1 MGFRFKKS
9 KQIAPGVRVNF
20 NKKSTSVTFGGKGV
34 HHTINSNGKKTTS
47 AGIPGS
53 GLYYTSSSGGGG
65 SRNNDDSSIN
75 FASGSGNGSSS
86 VPDPGNDGGN
96 KKGCGAYLIYAV
108 IALVI
113 AIICKYLTIFASIIA
128 IPVFI
133 YFWRHKEKER
143 RKLYLGFTIFAFIF
157 GYAFSVVPDIDTIS
171 VKSDKNVVMDIN
183 SSKKFSYSV
192 DPENSNTDKLKIVSS
207 DPKILSVKLD
217 KDHNKFTINSRSNAG
232 TTTLYLKDDNA
243 DVTSKKIKVKVEDKK
258 AIAEAKKKAEEEK
271 KRKAEEAK
279 KKEQARIAAEKKKA
293 EAAKQA
299 AEQTTE
305 QTTTEKE
312 EMVWV
317 SNTGSKY
324 HSNPNCSGMR
334 NPIKETLSDAKSR
347 GLSPC
352 SKCY

>member
-65 SRNNDDSSIN
+65 GSRNVNEHTVSS
-75 FASGSGNGSSS
+75 ASGGGNNSSFI
-86 VPDPGNDGGN
+86 PDPKGDRDGN
-96 KKGCGAYLIYAV
+96 KKGCGTYLIYVA
-108 IALVI
+108 IALIVFI
-113 AIICKYLTIFASIIA
+113 VSELLTFFASIIA
-128 IPVFI
+128 IPIFI
-133 YFWRHKEKER
+133 YFWKHKEKAH
-143 RKLYLGFTIFAFIF
+143 RKSFLAFAVFAFIVGL
-157 GYAFSVVPDIDTIS
+157 GYSIVFDIDTIS
-171 VKSDKNVVMDIN
+171 VKSNKNIVMDIN
-183 SSKKFSYSV
+183 SSKKISYSI
-192 DPENSNTDKLKIVSS
+192 DPEGANTDELKLVSS
-207 DPKILSVKLD
+207 GSGILVTKLD
-217 KDHNKFTINSRSNAG
+217 KDNSKFTIKSKAKTG
-232 TTTLYLKDDNA
+232 TTTVYLKDNNA
-243 DVTSKKIKVKVEDKK
+243 DVSSKKIKVTVEDKK
-258 AIAEAKKKAEEEK
+258 AIAEAKKKAEQEK

-279 KKEQARIAAEKKKA
+279 KKEQARIAAEKKRA
-293 EAAKQA
+293 EEAKQA
-299 AEQTTE
+299 TE
-305 QTTTEKE
+305 QAATKKE
-312 EMVWV
+312 EIVWV

>member
-34 HHTINSNGKKTTS
+34 HHTISSNGKKTTS

-65 SRNNDDSSIN
+65 GSRNGNEHTVSS
-75 FASGSGNGSSS
+75 ASGGGNNSSFI
-86 VPDPGNDGGN
+86 PDPKGDRDGN
-96 KKGCGAYLIYAV
+96 KKGCGTYFIYA
-108 IALVI
+108 
-113 AIICKYLTIFASIIA
+113 AIVLLIIVICKYLSVFASIVA
-128 IPVFI
+128 IPIFI
-133 YFWRHKEKER
+133 YFLRHKEKEH
-143 RKLYLGFTIFAFIF
+143 RKLYLTFTIFAFIF
-157 GYAFSVVPDIDTIS
+157 GFAFSLPSDIDKISIKSNDSIVMDVNSDKDIHFSIDPEDGNTDELNLVSSNPDILSAYLDKSDGKITIS
-171 VKSDKNVVMDIN
+171 SRDKTG
-183 SSKKFSYSV
+183 
-192 DPENSNTDKLKIVSS
+192 NT
-207 DPKILSVKLD
+207 
-217 KDHNKFTINSRSNAG
+217 TI
-232 TTTLYLKDDNA
+232 YLKDTNA
-243 DVTSKKIKVKVEDKK
+243 DVSSKSIKVKVEDKK
-258 AIAEAKKKAEEEK
+258 AIAEAKKKAEQEK

-293 EAAKQA
+293 EEAQ
-299 AEQTTE
+299 QTTE
-305 QTTTEKE
+305 QATTTERE

-324 HSNPNCSGMR
+324 HSNPNCSNMR

>member
-9 KQIAPGVRVNF
+9 KQIAPGMRVNF
-20 NKKSTSVTFGGKGV
+20 NKKSTSVTFGSKGV
-34 HHTINSNGKKTTS
+34 HHTVSSSGKKTTS
-47 AGIPGS
+47 VGVPGS

-65 SRNNDDSSIN
+65 GSRSNDDSSVN
-75 FASGSGNGSSS
+75 FASGGENGDSVSPASGNNGS
-86 VPDPGNDGGN
+86 
-96 KKGCGAYLIYAV
+96 KKGCGAYLLYAA
-108 IALVI
+108 IALLIVV
-113 AIICKYLTIFASIIA
+113 ICKYLSIVASIIA
-128 IPVFI
+128 VPVFI
-133 YFWRHKEKER
+133 YFWMHKEKEP

-157 GYAFSVVPDIDTIS
+157 GWAFSLPSDIDKIS
-171 VKSDKNVVMDIN
+171 VKSSDTIVMDIN
-183 SSKKFSYSV
+183 SDKNISFSI
-192 DPENSNTDKLKIVSS
+192 DPEDGNTDELKLVSS
-207 DPKILSVKLD
+207 NPDILSAHLD
-217 KDHNKFTINSRSNAG
+217 KSDGKITISSRDKTGN
-232 TTTLYLKDDNA
+232 TTIYLKDTNA
-243 DVTSKKIKVKVEDKK
+243 DVSSKSIKVTVEDKK

-293 EAAKQA
+293 EESQ
-299 AEQTTE
+299 QTTD
-305 QTTTEKE
+305 QTTTTEKE

-324 HSNPNCSGMR
+324 HSNPNCSNMR

>member
-65 SRNNDDSSIN
+65 GSRNVNEHTVSS
-75 FASGSGNGSSS
+75 ASGGGNNSSFI
-86 VPDPGNDGGN
+86 PDPKGDRDGN
-96 KKGCGAYLIYAV
+96 KKGCGTYLIYVA
-108 IALVI
+108 IALIVFI
-113 AIICKYLTIFASIIA
+113 VSELLTFFASIIA
-128 IPVFI
+128 IPIFI
-133 YFWRHKEKER
+133 YFWKHKEKAH
-143 RKLYLGFTIFAFIF
+143 RKSFLAFAVFAFIVGL
-157 GYAFSVVPDIDTIS
+157 GYSIVFDIDTIS
-171 VKSDKNVVMDIN
+171 VKSNKNIVMDIN
-183 SSKKFSYSV
+183 SSKKISYSI
-192 DPENSNTDKLKIVSS
+192 DPEGANTDELKLVSS
-207 DPKILSVKLD
+207 GSGILVTKLD
-217 KDHNKFTINSRSNAG
+217 KDNSKFTIKSKAKTG
-232 TTTLYLKDDNA
+232 TTTVYLKDNNA
-243 DVTSKKIKVKVEDKK
+243 DVTSKKIKVTVEDKK
-258 AIAEAKKKAEEEK
+258 AIAEAKKKAEQEK

-293 EAAKQA
+293 EEAQ
-299 AEQTTE
+299 QTTE
-305 QTTTEKE
+305 QATTTERE

-324 HSNPNCSGMR
+324 HSNPNCSNMR

>member
-65 SRNNDDSSIN
+65 GSRNVNEHTVSS
-75 FASGSGNGSSS
+75 ASGGGNNSSFI
-86 VPDPGNDGGN
+86 PDPKGDRDGN
-96 KKGCGAYLIYAV
+96 KKGCGTYLIYVA
-108 IALVI
+108 IALIVFI
-113 AIICKYLTIFASIIA
+113 VSELLTFFASIIA
-128 IPVFI
+128 IPIFI
-133 YFWRHKEKER
+133 YFWKHKEKTH
-143 RKLYLGFTIFAFIF
+143 RKSFLAFAVFAFIVGL
-157 GYAFSVVPDIDTIS
+157 GYSIVFDIDTIS
-171 VKSDKNVVMDIN
+171 VKSNKNIVMDIN
-183 SSKKFSYSV
+183 SSKKISYSI
-192 DPENSNTDKLKIVSS
+192 DPEGANTDELKLVSS
-207 DPKILSVKLD
+207 GSGILVTKLD
-217 KDHNKFTINSRSNAG
+217 KDNSKFTIKSKAKTG
-232 TTTLYLKDDNA
+232 TTTVYLKDNNA
-243 DVTSKKIKVKVEDKK
+243 DVTSKKIKVTVEDKK
-258 AIAEAKKKAEEEK
+258 AIAEAKKKAEQEK

-293 EAAKQA
+293 EEAQ
-299 AEQTTE
+299 QTTE
-305 QTTTEKE
+305 QATTTERE
-312 EMVWV
+312 EIVWV

-324 HSNPNCSGMR
+324 HSNPNCSNMR

>member
-65 SRNNDDSSIN
+65 GSMNNDDNSIN
-75 FASGSGNGSSS
+75 FASGSGNNSSFI
-86 VPDPGNDGGN
+86 PDPKGDRDGN
-96 KKGCGAYLIYAV
+96 KKGCGTYLIYVA
-108 IALVI
+108 IALIVFI
-113 AIICKYLTIFASIIA
+113 VSELLTFFASIIA
-128 IPVFI
+128 IPIFI
-133 YFWRHKEKER
+133 YFWRHKEKAH
-143 RKLYLGFTIFAFIF
+143 RKSFLAFAVFAFIVGL
-157 GYAFSVVPDIDTIS
+157 GYSIVLDIDTIS
-171 VKSDKNVVMDIN
+171 VKSNKNIVMDIN
-183 SSKKFSYSV
+183 SSKKISYSI
-192 DPENSNTDKLKIVSS
+192 DPEGANTDELKLVSS
-207 DPKILSVKLD
+207 GSGILVTKLD
-217 KDHNKFTINSRSNAG
+217 KDNSKFTIKSKAKTG
-232 TTTLYLKDDNA
+232 TTTVYLKDNNA
-243 DVTSKKIKVKVEDKK
+243 DVTSKKIKVTVEDKK

-279 KKEQARIAAEKKKA
+279 KKEQARIAAEKKRA
-293 EAAKQA
+293 EEAKQA
-299 AEQTTE
+299 TE
-305 QTTTEKE
+305 QAATKKE
-312 EMVWV
+312 EIVWV

>member
-65 SRNNDDSSIN
+65 GSRNVNEHTVSS
-75 FASGSGNGSSS
+75 ASGGGNNSSFI
-86 VPDPGNDGGN
+86 PDPKGDRDGN
-96 KKGCGAYLIYAV
+96 KKGCGTYLIYVA
-108 IALVI
+108 IALIVFI
-113 AIICKYLTIFASIIA
+113 VSELLTFFASIIA
-128 IPVFI
+128 IPIFI
-133 YFWRHKEKER
+133 YFWKHKEKAH
-143 RKLYLGFTIFAFIF
+143 RKSFLAFAVFAFIVGL
-157 GYAFSVVPDIDTIS
+157 GYSIVFDIDTIS
-171 VKSDKNVVMDIN
+171 VKSNKNIVMDIN
-183 SSKKFSYSV
+183 SSKKISYSI
-192 DPENSNTDKLKIVSS
+192 DPEGANTDELKLVSS
-207 DPKILSVKLD
+207 GSGILVTKLD
-217 KDHNKFTINSRSNAG
+217 KDNSKFTIKSKAKTG
-232 TTTLYLKDDNA
+232 TTTVYLKDNNA
-243 DVTSKKIKVKVEDKK
+243 DVTSKKIKVTVEDKK
-258 AIAEAKKKAEEEK
+258 AIAEAKKKAEQEK

-293 EAAKQA
+293 EEAQ
-299 AEQTTE
+299 QTTE
-305 QTTTEKE
+305 QATTTERE

>member
-20 NKKSTSVTFGGKGV
+20 NKKSTSVTFGSKGA
-34 HHTINSNGKKTTS
+34 HHTVSSSGKKTTS
-47 AGIPGS
+47 VGVPGS

-65 SRNNDDSSIN
+65 GSKGNDDSSVN
-75 FASGSGNGSSS
+75 FASGGGNGGSVSPSGN
-86 VPDPGNDGGN
+86 DGN
-96 KKGCGAYLIYAV
+96 KKGCGIYLLYAA
-108 IALVI
+108 IALLIVV
-113 AIICKYLTIFASIIA
+113 ICKYLSIVASIIA

-133 YFWRHKEKER
+133 YFWRHKEKEH

-157 GYAFSVVPDIDTIS
+157 GWAFSLPSDIDKIS
-171 VKSDKNVVMDIN
+171 VKSSNTIVMDIN
-183 SSKKFSYSV
+183 SDKNISFSI
-192 DPENSNTDKLKIVSS
+192 DPEDGNTDELKLVSS
-207 DPKILSVKLD
+207 NPDILSAYLNKSDGKVTISSRD
-217 KDHNKFTINSRSNAG
+217 KTGNTTI
-232 TTTLYLKDDNA
+232 YLKDTNA
-243 DVTSKKIKVKVEDKK
+243 DVSSKSIKVTVEDKK
-258 AIAEAKKKAEEEK
+258 AIAGAKKKAEEEK

-293 EAAKQA
+293 EEAQ
-299 AEQTTE
+299 QTTE
-305 QTTTEKE
+305 QTTTTEKE

-324 HSNPNCSGMR
+324 HSNPNCSNMR

>member
-9 KQIAPGVRVNF
+9 KQIAPGVRVNL
-20 NKKSTSVTFGGKGV
+20 NKKSASVTFGSKGV
-34 HHTINSNGKKTTS
+34 HHTISSSGKKTTS

-53 GLYYTSSSGGGG
+53 GLYYTSSSGGGGG

-86 VPDPGNDGGN
+86 VPDSGNDGGN
-96 KKGCGAYLIYAV
+96 KKGCGTYLIYAV

-207 DPKILSVKLD
+207 DSKILSVKLD
-217 KDHNKFTINSRSNAG
+217 KDHNKFTINSRSDTG
-232 TTTLYLKDDNA
+232 TATLYLKDDNA
-243 DVTSKKIKVKVEDKK
+243 DVTSKKIKVTVEDKK
-258 AIAEAKKKAEEEK
+258 AIAEAKKKAEQEK

-279 KKEQARIAAEKKKA
+279 KKEQARIAAEKKRA
-293 EAAKQA
+293 EEAKQA
-299 AEQTTE
+299 TE
-305 QTTTEKE
+305 QAATKKE
-312 EMVWV
+312 EIVWV

>member
-65 SRNNDDSSIN
+65 GSRNVNEHTVSS
-75 FASGSGNGSSS
+75 ASGGGNNSSFI
-86 VPDPGNDGGN
+86 PDPKGDRDGN
-96 KKGCGAYLIYAV
+96 KKGCGTYLIYVA
-108 IALVI
+108 IALIVFI
-113 AIICKYLTIFASIIA
+113 VSELLTFFASIIA
-128 IPVFI
+128 IPIFI
-133 YFWRHKEKER
+133 YFWKHKEKAH
-143 RKLYLGFTIFAFIF
+143 RKSFLAFAVFAFIVGL
-157 GYAFSVVPDIDTIS
+157 GYSIVFDIDTIS
-171 VKSDKNVVMDIN
+171 VKSNKNIVMDIN
-183 SSKKFSYSV
+183 SSKKISYSI
-192 DPENSNTDKLKIVSS
+192 DPEGANTDELKLVSS
-207 DPKILSVKLD
+207 GSGILVTKLD
-217 KDHNKFTINSRSNAG
+217 KDNSKFTIKSKAKTG
-232 TTTLYLKDDNA
+232 PTTVYLKDNNA
-243 DVTSKKIKVKVEDKK
+243 DVTSKKIKVTVEDKK
-258 AIAEAKKKAEEEK
+258 AIAEAKKKAEQEK

-293 EAAKQA
+293 EEAQ
-299 AEQTTE
+299 QTTE
-305 QTTTEKE
+305 QATTTERE

-324 HSNPNCSGMR
+324 HSNPNCSNMR

>member
-53 GLYYTSSSGGGG
+53 GLYYTSSSGGG
-65 SRNNDDSSIN
+65 SRNGNEHTVSS
-75 FASGSGNGSSS
+75 ASGGGNNSSFI
-86 VPDPGNDGGN
+86 PDPKGDRDGN
-96 KKGCGAYLIYAV
+96 KKGCGTYLIYVA
-108 IALVI
+108 IALIVFI
-113 AIICKYLTIFASIIA
+113 VSELLTFFASIIA
-128 IPVFI
+128 IPIFI
-133 YFWRHKEKER
+133 YFWKHKEKAH
-143 RKLYLGFTIFAFIF
+143 RKSFLAFAVFAFIVGL
-157 GYAFSVVPDIDTIS
+157 GYSIVLDIDTIS
-171 VKSDKNVVMDIN
+171 VKSNKNIVLDIN
-183 SSKKFSYSV
+183 SSKKISYSI
-192 DPENSNTDKLKIVSS
+192 DPEGANTDELKLVSS
-207 DPKILSVKLD
+207 GSGILVTKLD
-217 KDHNKFTINSRSNAG
+217 KDNSKFTIKSKAKTG
-232 TTTLYLKDDNA
+232 TTTVYLKDNNA
-243 DVTSKKIKVKVEDKK
+243 DVTSKKIKVTVEDKK
-258 AIAEAKKKAEEEK
+258 AIAEAKKKAEQEK

-279 KKEQARIAAEKKKA
+279 KKEQARIAAEKKRA
-293 EAAKQA
+293 EEAKQA
-299 AEQTTE
+299 TE
-305 QTTTEKE
+305 QAATKKE
-312 EMVWV
+312 EIVWV

>member
-34 HHTINSNGKKTTS
+34 HHTISSNGKKTTS

-53 GLYYTSSSGGGG
+53 GLYYTSSNGGGGG
-65 SRNNDDSSIN
+65 SRNNDDSIS
-75 FASGSGNGSSS
+75 FASGSGNGGSSA
-86 VPDPGNDGGN
+86 PDPGNDNGN
-96 KKGCGAYLIYAV
+96 KNKKKSFKYLLYCAAIVA
-108 IALVI
+108 ILSACTSHNLI
-113 AIICKYLTIFASIIA
+113 SAIIC

-133 YFWRHKEKER
+133 YFWKHKELER
-143 RKLYLGFTIFAFIF
+143 RKYYLGITAFLFVACLVFLGPTYIE
-157 GYAFSVVPDIDTIS
+157 AIS
-171 VKSDKNVVMDIN
+171 VNSDKSIVMDIN
-183 SSKKFSYSV
+183 SSKKISYSI
-192 DPENSNTDKLKIVSS
+192 DPEDADSDGLKIVSS
-207 DPKILSVKLD
+207 DSGIVSPNLKNHS
-217 KDHNKFTINSRSNAG
+217 FTIKTKSKTG
-232 TTTLYLKDDNA
+232 TATIYLKDDDA
-243 DVTSKKIKVKVEDKK
+243 DVTSKKIKVTVEDKK
-258 AIAEAKKKAEEEK
+258 AIAEAKKKAEQEK

-293 EAAKQA
+293 EEAR
-299 AEQTTE
+299 QTTE
-305 QTTTEKE
+305 QATTTERE

-324 HSNPNCSGMR
+324 HSNPNCSNMR

>member
-9 KQIAPGVRVNF
+9 KQIAPGVRVNL
-20 NKKSTSVTFGGKGV
+20 NKKSASVTFGSKGV
-34 HHTINSNGKKTTS
+34 HHTISSSGKKTTS

-65 SRNNDDSSIN
+65 GSRNGNEHTVSS
-75 FASGSGNGSSS
+75 ASGGGNNSSFI
-86 VPDPGNDGGN
+86 PDPKGDRDGN
-96 KKGCGAYLIYAV
+96 KKGWGTYLIYAA
-108 IALVI
+108 IALIVFI
-113 AIICKYLTIFASIIA
+113 VSELLTFFASIIA
-128 IPVFI
+128 IPIFI
-133 YFWRHKEKER
+133 YFWKHKEKAH
-143 RKLYLGFTIFAFIF
+143 RKSFLAFAVFAFIVGL
-157 GYAFSVVPDIDTIS
+157 GYSIVLDIDTIS
-171 VKSDKNVVMDIN
+171 VKSNKNIVMDIN
-183 SSKKFSYSV
+183 SSKKISYSI
-192 DPENSNTDKLKIVSS
+192 DPEGANTDELKLVSS
-207 DPKILSVKLD
+207 GSSILVTKLD
-217 KDHNKFTINSRSNAG
+217 KDNSKFTIKSKTKTG
-232 TTTLYLKDDNA
+232 TTTVYLKDNNA
-243 DVTSKKIKVKVEDKK
+243 DVTSKKIKVTVEDKK

-293 EAAKQA
+293 EEAAKA
-299 AEQTTE
+299 TE
-305 QTTTEKE
+305 ESE

-324 HSNPNCSGMR
+324 HSNPNCSNMR

>member
-20 NKKSTSVTFGGKGV
+20 NKKSTSVTFGSKGV
-34 HHTINSNGKKTTS
+34 HHTISSSGKKTTS

-65 SRNNDDSSIN
+65 GSRNNNDDSIN
-75 FASGSGNGSSS
+75 FASGSGNNDSSA
-86 VPDPGNDGGN
+86 PDPGNDNGSKN
-96 KKGCGAYLIYAV
+96 KKKSFKYLLYCAV
-108 IALVI
+108 IVAILSACTSHNLI
-113 AIICKYLTIFASIIA
+113 SAIIC

-133 YFWRHKEKER
+133 YFWKHKELER
-143 RKLYLGFTIFAFIF
+143 RKYYLGITTFLFVACLVFLGPTYIEA
-157 GYAFSVVPDIDTIS
+157 IS
-171 VKSDKNVVMDIN
+171 VNSDKSIVMDVN
-183 SSKKFSYSV
+183 SSKKISYSI
-192 DPENSNTDKLKIVSS
+192 DPEDADSDELKIVSS
-207 DPKILSVKLD
+207 DSGIVSSNL
-217 KDHNKFTINSRSNAG
+217 KDHSFTINTKSKTG
-232 TTTLYLKDDNA
+232 TATIYLKDDNA

-271 KRKAEEAK
+271 KKKAEEAK
-279 KKEQARIAAEKKKA
+279 KKEQARIAAEKEKA
-293 EAAKQA
+293 EEAQ
-299 AEQTTE
+299 QTTE
-305 QTTTEKE
+305 QTTTTEKE

-324 HSNPNCSGMR
+324 HSNPNCSNMR
-334 NPIKETLSDAKSR
+334 NPVKETLSDAKSR

>member
-65 SRNNDDSSIN
+65 GSRNNDDNSIN
-75 FASGSGNGSSS
+75 FASGSGNNSSFI
-86 VPDPGNDGGN
+86 PDPKGDRDGN
-96 KKGCGAYLIYAV
+96 KKGCGTYLIYVA
-108 IALVI
+108 IALIVFI
-113 AIICKYLTIFASIIA
+113 VSELLTFFASIIA
-128 IPVFI
+128 IPIFI
-133 YFWRHKEKER
+133 YFWRHKEKAY
-143 RKLYLGFTIFAFIF
+143 RKSFLAFAVFAFIVGL
-157 GYAFSVVPDIDTIS
+157 GYSIVLDIDTIS
-171 VKSDKNVVMDIN
+171 VKSNKNIVMDIN
-183 SSKKFSYSV
+183 SSKKISYSI
-192 DPENSNTDKLKIVSS
+192 DPEGANTDELKLVSS
-207 DPKILSVKLD
+207 DSGILVAKLD
-217 KDHNKFTINSRSNAG
+217 KDNSKFTIKSKAKTG
-232 TTTLYLKDDNA
+232 TTTVYLKDNNA
-243 DVTSKKIKVKVEDKK
+243 DVTSKKIKVTVEDKK

-293 EAAKQA
+293 EEAAKA
-299 AEQTTE
+299 TE
-305 QTTTEKE
+305 ESE

>member
-9 KQIAPGVRVNF
+9 KQIAPGVRVNL
-20 NKKSTSVTFGGKGV
+20 NKKSASVTFGSKGV
-34 HHTINSNGKKTTS
+34 HHTISYSGKKTTS

-65 SRNNDDSSIN
+65 GSRNGNEHTVSS
-75 FASGSGNGSSS
+75 ASGGGNNSSFI
-86 VPDPGNDGGN
+86 PDPKGDRDGN
-96 KKGCGAYLIYAV
+96 KKGCGTYLIYVA
-108 IALVI
+108 IALIVFI
-113 AIICKYLTIFASIIA
+113 VSELLTFFASIIA
-128 IPVFI
+128 IPIFI
-133 YFWRHKEKER
+133 YFWKHKEKAH
-143 RKLYLGFTIFAFIF
+143 RKSFLAFAVFAFIVGL
-157 GYAFSVVPDIDTIS
+157 GYSIVLDIDTIS
-171 VKSDKNVVMDIN
+171 VKSNKNIVMDIN
-183 SSKKFSYSV
+183 SSKKISYSI
-192 DPENSNTDKLKIVSS
+192 DPEGANTDELKLVSS
-207 DPKILSVKLD
+207 GSSILVTKLD
-217 KDHNKFTINSRSNAG
+217 KDNSKFTIKSKTKTG
-232 TTTLYLKDDNA
+232 TTTVYLKDNNA
-243 DVTSKKIKVKVEDKK
+243 DVTSKKIKVTVEDKK

-293 EAAKQA
+293 EEAAKA
-299 AEQTTE
+299 TE
-305 QTTTEKE
+305 ESE

-324 HSNPNCSGMR
+324 HSNPNCSNMR

>member
-20 NKKSTSVTFGGKGV
+20 NKKSTSVTFGGEGV
-34 HHTINSNGKKTTS
+34 HHTISSNGKKTTS

-65 SRNNDDSSIN
+65 GSRNNDDSSIN

-86 VPDPGNDGGN
+86 APDPGNDGGN
-96 KKGCGAYLIYAV
+96 KKGCGTYLIYIV

-113 AIICKYLTIFASIIA
+113 SIICKYLTIFASIIA

-133 YFWRHKEKER
+133 YFLRHKEKER
-143 RKLYLGFTIFAFIF
+143 RKLYLGFTILAFIF
-157 GYAFSVVPDIDTIS
+157 GWAFSIVPDIDTIS
-171 VKSDKNVVMDIN
+171 VKSGKNVVMDIN

-192 DPENSNTDKLKIVSS
+192 DPENSNTEKLKIVSS
-207 DPKILSVKLD
+207 DPKILSIKLD
-217 KDHNKFTINSRSNAG
+217 KDHNKFTINSRSDTG
-232 TTTLYLKDDNA
+232 TTILYLKDDNA

-293 EAAKQA
+293 EEAKQA
-299 AEQTTE
+299 TE
-305 QTTTEKE
+305 QAATKKE
-312 EMVWV
+312 EIVWV

-324 HSNPNCSGMR
+324 HSNPNCSNMR

>member
-9 KQIAPGVRVNF
+9 KQIAPGVRVNL
-20 NKKSTSVTFGGKGV
+20 NKKSASVTFGSKGV
-34 HHTINSNGKKTTS
+34 HHTISSSGKKTTS

-65 SRNNDDSSIN
+65 GSKNGNEHTVSS
-75 FASGSGNGSSS
+75 ASGGGNNSSFI
-86 VPDPGNDGGN
+86 PDPKGDRDGN
-96 KKGCGAYLIYAV
+96 KKGCGTYLIYVA
-108 IALVI
+108 IALIVFI
-113 AIICKYLTIFASIIA
+113 VSELLTFFASIIA
-128 IPVFI
+128 IPIFI
-133 YFWRHKEKER
+133 YFWKHKEKAH
-143 RKLYLGFTIFAFIF
+143 RKSFLAFAVFAFIVGL
-157 GYAFSVVPDIDTIS
+157 GYSIVLDIDTIS
-171 VKSDKNVVMDIN
+171 VKSNKNIVMDIN
-183 SSKKFSYSV
+183 SSKKISYSI
-192 DPENSNTDKLKIVSS
+192 DPEGANTDELKLVSS
-207 DPKILSVKLD
+207 GSSILVTKLD
-217 KDHNKFTINSRSNAG
+217 KDNSKFTIKSKTKTG
-232 TTTLYLKDDNA
+232 TTTVYLKDNNA
-243 DVTSKKIKVKVEDKK
+243 DVTSKKIKVTVEDKK

-293 EAAKQA
+293 EEAAKA
-299 AEQTTE
+299 TE
-305 QTTTEKE
+305 ESE

-324 HSNPNCSGMR
+324 HSNPNCSNMR

>member
-65 SRNNDDSSIN
+65 GSRNNDDNSIN
-75 FASGSGNGSSS
+75 FASGSGNNSSFI
-86 VPDPGNDGGN
+86 PDPKGDRDGN
-96 KKGCGAYLIYAV
+96 KKGCGTYLIYVA
-108 IALVI
+108 IALIVFI
-113 AIICKYLTIFASIIA
+113 VSELLTFFASIIA
-128 IPVFI
+128 IPIFI
-133 YFWRHKEKER
+133 YFWRHKEKAH
-143 RKLYLGFTIFAFIF
+143 RKSFLAFAVFAFIVGL
-157 GYAFSVVPDIDTIS
+157 GYSIVLDIDTIS
-171 VKSDKNVVMDIN
+171 VKSNKNIVMDIN
-183 SSKKFSYSV
+183 SSKKISYSI
-192 DPENSNTDKLKIVSS
+192 DPEGANTDELKLVSS
-207 DPKILSVKLD
+207 GSGILVTKLD
-217 KDHNKFTINSRSNAG
+217 KDNSKFTIKSKAKTG
-232 TTTLYLKDDNA
+232 TTTVYLKDNNA
-243 DVTSKKIKVKVEDKK
+243 DVTSKKIKVTVEDKK

-279 KKEQARIAAEKKKA
+279 KKEQARIAAEKKMA
-293 EAAKQA
+293 EEAKQA
-299 AEQTTE
+299 TE
-305 QTTTEKE
+305 QAATKKE
-312 EMVWV
+312 EIVWV